1 MGGQESKI
9 TDPKANVVNEVV
21 ITHNNSD
28 LLLIEICLLIITT
41 IVCID
46 VLVKIYSQHNKIL
59 KKKYQSR
66 ETDLDKM

>member
-28 LLLIEICLLIITT
+28 LLLIEICLLIRTT

-46 VLVKIYSQHNKIL
+46 VPVKIYSHHNKMV
-59 KKKYQSR
+59 KKR
-66 ETDLDKM
+66 DLFID